1 LYWSYENDILVDDR
15 IVGSDGLYGFELLVG
30 MGFNLAQ
37 FTNCQLGVELLPS
50 IVMWDAYTD
59 EGFDNDVF
67 GTLFMLKLRFTM
79 SYLFRPKQD

>member
-1 LYWSYENDILVDDR
+1 MPT
-15 IVGSDGLYGFELLVG
+15 IVL
-30 MGFNLAQ
+30 
-37 FTNCQLGVELLPS
+37 
-50 IVMWDAYTD
+50 WDTYTD